1 MLDTNRSIAMDAKD
15 DNELEKEKK
24 QTDPPVT
31 ENAYDRALRKSSQR
45 DKKSSSPRGSSAYND
60 AINTAARL
68 ARTFEPILTA
78 VRPYQ
83 DFVSQNSHLVE
94 TANLISASVQVPSN
108 NIANTVAS
116 TLEMV
121 ADTVHPLEE
130 ITWASTGLAEALS
143 SATKTMELLQLQ
155 SNLAASLQPL
165 ESSMT
170 VFRDYVNAFAVQ
182 WNDALCISDAVK
194 RSLAAPNFAMIRFFP
209 DYSSYDLPRGS
220 KRTLKSLSKEAA
232 KKLTQTEEVLF
243 DPKDKKFYHKDT
255 PNCKVTANQVTVVAS
270 SLELFA
276 DISFDDLIS
285 FESYLMGNIMFPLG
299 HSVGMKIFEI
309 IEGWNAFID
318 FDDSTYYH
326 ARKLEEGQSMYLD
339 QEMLKAPEN
348 VSSHGRYNMIGKS
361 CYYIAETKEG
371 AINEIR
377 KHSGGKSPDIQ
388 VAGVHAVRSA
398 KILDLSAD
406 SERGANEFLDH
417 LRFTVENTTGIIVKE
432 YLLPNFVAGCCKRLG
447 IEGIKYKST
456 GYDCFVLWEDSYFE
470 FVEGSREIIRG

>member
-1 MLDTNRSIAMDAKD
+1 MDAKD

-24 QTDPPVT
+24 QTDSPVT
-31 ENAYDRALRKSSQR
+31 ENAYDKALKKRLQR
-45 DKKSSSPRGSSAYND
+45 DKRASVSRGSSAYND

-68 ARTFEPILTA
+68 ANTFQPILTA
-78 VRPYQ
+78 IQPYQ
-83 DFVSQNSHLVE
+83 DLVNQNSHLIE
-94 TANLISASVQVPSN
+94 TVNSISASVQVPSN
-108 NIANTVAS
+108 NIAEAMTSSLEIVANT
-116 TLEMV
+116 LR
-121 ADTVHPLEE
+121 PLED
-130 ITWASTGLAEALS
+130 IRWASTGLADVLS
-143 SATKTMELLQLQ
+143 SATQTTELLQLQ
-155 SNLAASLQPL
+155 ASLTARLQPL

-170 VFRDYVNAFAVQ
+170 VFCDYVNEFAVQ
-182 WNDALCISDAVK
+182 WNDALHIADTVK

-209 DYSSYDLPRGS
+209 DYSSYNLPRGS
-220 KRTLKSLSKEAA
+220 KKTLKSLSKGAA
-232 KKLTQTEEVLF
+232 KKLTRTEEVLF

-255 PNCKVTANQVTVVAS
+255 PNCKVTADQVTVVAS

-285 FESYLMGNIMFPLG
+285 FESYLMGNIMFPLD
-299 HSVGMKIFEI
+299 HPVGKKIFEI
-309 IEGWNAFID
+309 IKGWNTFID

-377 KHSGGKSPDIQ
+377 KHSGGTSPNIQ
-388 VAGVHAVRSA
+388 VVGVRAVRSA

-406 SERGANEFLDH
+406 SERGKNEFLDH
-417 LRFTVENTTGIIVKE
+417 LRFTVENTAGVLVKE
-432 YLLPNFVAGCCKRLG
+432 YLLPNFVAGCCKQLG

-456 GYDCFVLWEDSYFE
+456 GYNCYVLWEDNYFE
-470 FVEGSREIIRG
+470 FAEESREIIHG